1 MDIGLSKVY
10 ELASRSSRVAVVG
23 AIIIFGIFDL
33 ISFELPLSGQI
44 VIAVIALL
52 IGIPHGAIDHLITIP
67 RESRLRFVTFIIFY
81 VLLAV
86 AAGFAIATWNQIG
99 FQLILIISALHFGF
113 GDGAFKSEWNDS
125 RGITKDGFLKV
136 CAYALPAGFLP
147 VILPLTD
154 SRSLSALNR
163 INPEIANWSGSI
175 NQTLRNITLALA
187 LIGLLLLLITKNFQ
201 AALDLLLLLI
211 LSLLAPPLIAFAVY
225 FGCWHA
231 VRHTARLVPKLPKAL
246 IFARSAEPLKAFK
259 SAVIPGLYAVFGTIL
274 LAVGLMVF
282 RPEYFDTGLL
292 WTILVIIWA
301 LTIPHMLTTAK
312 FDLRNFSR

>member
-1 MDIGLSKVY
+1 MDIGLSRVY
-10 ELASRSSRVAVVG
+10 ELASRSSRIAVVG
-23 AIIIFGIFDL
+23 AIITFGIFDL

-67 RESRLRFVTFIIFY
+67 RESRVRFITFIIFY
-81 VLLAV
+81 ILLAV

-154 SRSLSALNR
+154 SRALSALNR

-175 NQTLRNITLALA
+175 NQTLRNCTLVLA
-187 LIGLLLLLITKNFQ
+187 LIGLLLLLITKNFH
-201 AALDLLLLLI
+201 ASLDLLLLAI

-246 IFARSAEPLKAFK
+246 VFARSIQTLKAFI

-274 LAVGLMVF
+274 LAVGLMLF
-282 RPEYFDTGLL
+282 RPDYFDTGLL

-312 FDLRNFSR
+312 FDLQLFK

>member
-1 MDIGLSKVY
+1 MDIGLSRVY
-10 ELASRSSRVAVVG
+10 ELASRSSRIAVIG
-23 AIIIFGIFDL
+23 AIITFGIFDL
-33 ISFELPLSGQI
+33 ISIELPLSGQI

-67 RESRLRFVTFIIFY
+67 RESRVRFITFIIFY
-81 VLLAV
+81 ILLAV

-99 FQLILIISALHFGF
+99 FQLILVISALHFGF
-113 GDGAFKSEWNDS
+113 GDSAFKSEWNDS
-125 RGITKDGFLKV
+125 RDITKDGFLKV
-136 CAYALPAGFLP
+136 SAYALPAGFLP

-154 SRSLSALNR
+154 SRALSALNR

-175 NQTLRNITLALA
+175 NQTLRNITLVLA
-187 LIGLLLLLITKNFQ
+187 LVGLLLLINKNFQ
-201 AALDLLLLLI
+201 ASLDLLLLAL

-246 IFARSAEPLKAFK
+246 LRARSTKPVNAFI
-259 SAVIPGLYAVFGTIL
+259 SAVIPGLYAVLGTIA
-274 LAVGLMVF
+274 LAVGLMLF

-312 FDLRNFSR
+312 FDLQLFK

>member
-1 MDIGLSKVY
+1 MDIGLSRVY
-10 ELASRSSRVAVVG
+10 ELASRSSRIAVVG
-23 AIIIFGIFDL
+23 AIITFGIFDL

-44 VIAVIALL
+44 VIAVISLL

-67 RESRLRFVTFIIFY
+67 RESRVRFITFIIFY
-81 VLLAV
+81 ILLAV

-154 SRSLSALNR
+154 SRALSALNR

-175 NQTLRNITLALA
+175 NQTLRNCTLVLA
-187 LIGLLLLLITKNFQ
+187 LIGLLLLLITKNFH
-201 AALDLLLLLI
+201 ASLDLLLLAI

-246 IFARSAEPLKAFK
+246 VFARSIQPLKAFI

-274 LAVGLMVF
+274 LAVGLMLF
-282 RPEYFDTGLL
+282 RPDYFDTGLL

-312 FDLRNFSR
+312 FDLQLFK

>member
-23 AIIIFGIFDL
+23 AIITFGIFDL

-292 WTILVIIWA
+292 WTILVILWA

>member
-1 MDIGLSKVY
+1 MDIGLSRVY
-10 ELASRSSRVAVVG
+10 ELASRSSRIAVIG
-23 AIIIFGIFDL
+23 AIITFGIFDL
-33 ISFELPLSGQI
+33 ISFELPLSGQV

-67 RESRLRFVTFIIFY
+67 RESRVRFIAFIIFY
-81 VLLAV
+81 ILLAV

-99 FQLILIISALHFGF
+99 FQLILVISALHFGF
-113 GDGAFKSEWNDS
+113 GDSAFKSEWNDS
-125 RGITKDGFLKV
+125 RDITKDGFLKV
-136 CAYALPAGFLP
+136 SAYALPAGFLP

-154 SRSLSALNR
+154 SRALSALNR

-175 NQTLRNITLALA
+175 NQTLRNITLVLA
-187 LIGLLLLLITKNFQ
+187 LVGLLLLINKNFQ
-201 AALDLLLLLI
+201 ASLDLLLLAL

-246 IFARSAEPLKAFK
+246 LRARSTKPVNAFI
-259 SAVIPGLYAVFGTIL
+259 SAVIPGLYAVLGTIA
-274 LAVGLMVF
+274 LAVGLMLF

-312 FDLRNFSR
+312 FDLQLFK

>member
-1 MDIGLSKVY
+1 MDIGLSRVY
-10 ELASRSSRVAVVG
+10 ELASRSSRIAVIG
-23 AIIIFGIFDL
+23 AIITFGIFDL

-67 RESRLRFVTFIIFY
+67 RESHVRFISFIIFY

-86 AAGFAIATWNQIG
+86 VAGFAIATWNQIG

-113 GDGAFKSEWNDS
+113 GDGAYKSEWNES
-125 RGITKDGFLKV
+125 RGISKDGFLKV
-136 CAYALPAGFLP
+136 CAYAIPAGFLP

-154 SRSLSALNR
+154 SRALSALNR

-187 LIGLLLLLITKNFQ
+187 LIGLFLLLINRNFQ
-201 AALDLLLLLI
+201 ASLDLLLLAI

-246 IFARSAEPLKAFK
+246 AFARSIKPLKAFI
-259 SAVIPGLYAVFGTIL
+259 SAVIPGLYAVLGTIL

-312 FDLRNFSR
+312 FDLQLFQ

>member
-1 MDIGLSKVY
+1 
-10 ELASRSSRVAVVG
+10 
-23 AIIIFGIFDL
+23 
-33 ISFELPLSGQI
+33 
-44 VIAVIALL
+44 
-52 IGIPHGAIDHLITIP
+52 
-67 RESRLRFVTFIIFY
+67 
-81 VLLAV
+81 LAV

-246 IFARSAEPLKAFK
+246 VFARSTKPLKAFI
-259 SAVIPGLYAVFGTIL
+259 SAVIPGLYAVLGTIL

>member
-1 MDIGLSKVY
+1 MDIGLSRVY
-10 ELASRSSRVAVVG
+10 ELASRSSRIAVVG
-23 AIIIFGIFDL
+23 AIISFGVLDL
-33 ISFELPLSGQI
+33 FSLDISISIQI
-44 VIAVIALL
+44 IVAVIALL
-52 IGIPHGAIDHLITIP
+52 VGIPHGAIDHLITIP
-67 RESRLRFVTFIIFY
+67 RESRNRFVIFILFY
-81 VLLAV
+81 ILLAI
-86 AAGFAIATWNQIG
+86 AAGFVISIWNLVG
-99 FQLILIISALHFGF
+99 FQLIVVISALHFGF
-113 GDGAFKSEWNDS
+113 GDSAFKSEWIES
-125 RGITKDGFLKV
+125 RGITKDGFFKV

-154 SRSLSALNR
+154 SRALSALNR
-163 INPEIANWSGSI
+163 INPEIASWSGSI

-201 AALDLLLLLI
+201 ASIDLLLLLI

-246 IFARSAEPLKAFK
+246 LHSRSMKPLKALI
-259 SAVIPGLYAVFGTIL
+259 SAVIPGLYAVFGTIA
-274 LAVGLMVF
+274 LALGLMFF

-312 FDLRNFSR
+312 FDIQLFK

>member
-1 MDIGLSKVY
+1 MDIGLSRVY
-10 ELASRSSRVAVVG
+10 ELASRSSRIAVIG
-23 AIIIFGIFDL
+23 AIITFGIFDL

-67 RESRLRFVTFIIFY
+67 RESRVRFITFIIFY
-81 VLLAV
+81 ILLAV

-99 FQLILIISALHFGF
+99 FQLILVISALHFGF
-113 GDGAFKSEWNDS
+113 GDSAFKSEWNDS
-125 RGITKDGFLKV
+125 RDITKDGFLKV
-136 CAYALPAGFLP
+136 SAYALPAGFLP

-154 SRSLSALNR
+154 SRALSALNR

-175 NQTLRNITLALA
+175 NQTLRNITLVFALV
-187 LIGLLLLLITKNFQ
+187 GLLLLINKHFQ
-201 AALDLLLLLI
+201 ASLDLLLLAL

-246 IFARSAEPLKAFK
+246 LRARSTKPVNAFI
-259 SAVIPGLYAVFGTIL
+259 SAVIPGLYAVLGTIA
-274 LAVGLMVF
+274 LAVGLMLF

-312 FDLRNFSR
+312 FDLQLFK

>member
-1 MDIGLSKVY
+1 MDIGLSRVY
-10 ELASRSSRVAVVG
+10 ELASRSSRIAVIG
-23 AIIIFGIFDL
+23 AIITFGIFDL

-67 RESRLRFVTFIIFY
+67 RESRVRFITFIIFY
-81 VLLAV
+81 ILLAV

-154 SRSLSALNR
+154 SRALSALNR

-187 LIGLLLLLITKNFQ
+187 LIGLLLLLLTKNFQ
-201 AALDLLLLLI
+201 ASIDLLLLLI

-246 IFARSAEPLKAFK
+246 LRARSTETFKAFI
-259 SAVIPGLYAVFGTIL
+259 SAVIPGLYAVLGTIA
-274 LAVGLMVF
+274 LALGLMVF

-312 FDLRNFSR
+312 FDLQLFK

>member
-23 AIIIFGIFDL
+23 AIITFGIFDL

-163 INPEIANWSGSI
+163 INPEIVNWSGSI

>member
-23 AIIIFGIFDL
+23 AIITFGIFDL

-86 AAGFAIATWNQIG
+86 AAGFAIATWNQVG

>member
-1 MDIGLSKVY
+1 
-10 ELASRSSRVAVVG
+10 
-23 AIIIFGIFDL
+23 
-33 ISFELPLSGQI
+33 
-44 VIAVIALL
+44 
-52 IGIPHGAIDHLITIP
+52 
-67 RESRLRFVTFIIFY
+67 
-81 VLLAV
+81 LLAV
-86 AAGFAIATWNQIG
+86 VAGFAIATWNQIG
-99 FQLILIISALHFGF
+99 FQLILVISALHFGF
-113 GDGAFKSEWNDS
+113 GDSAFKSEWIES
-125 RGITKDGFLKV
+125 RGANKDGFLKV

-154 SRSLSALNR
+154 SRALSALNR

-175 NQTLRNITLALA
+175 NQTLRNITLVLA
-187 LIGLLLLLITKNFQ
+187 LVGLLLLLINKNFQ
-201 AALDLLLLLI
+201 AALDLLLLAI

-246 IFARSAEPLKAFK
+246 IFARSTEPLKAFK

-312 FDLRNFSR
+312 FDLQLFK

>member
-1 MDIGLSKVY
+1 MDIGLSRVY
-10 ELASRSSRVAVVG
+10 ELASRSSRIAVIG
-23 AIIIFGIFDL
+23 AIITFGIFDL

-67 RESRLRFVTFIIFY
+67 RESRVRFITFIFFY
-81 VLLAV
+81 ILLAV

-99 FQLILIISALHFGF
+99 FQLILVISALHFGF

-125 RGITKDGFLKV
+125 LGITKDGFLKV
-136 CAYALPAGFLP
+136 SAYALPAGFLP

-154 SRSLSALNR
+154 SRALSALSR
-163 INPEIANWSGSI
+163 INPEIADWSGSI
-175 NQTLRNITLALA
+175 NQTLRNITLVLA
-187 LIGLLLLLITKNFQ
+187 LIGLLLLLTKNFQ
-201 AALDLLLLLI
+201 ASIDLLLLLI

-246 IFARSAEPLKAFK
+246 LRARSIKPLKAFM

-282 RPEYFDTGLL
+282 RPEYFDSSLF

-312 FDLRNFSR
+312 FDLKLFK

>member
-23 AIIIFGIFDL
+23 AIITFGIFDL

-154 SRSLSALNR
+154 SRALSALNR

-175 NQTLRNITLALA
+175 NQTLRNIVLVLA
-187 LIGLLLLLITKNFQ
+187 LIGLLLLLINKNFQ
-201 AALDLLLLLI
+201 TALDLILLAI

-246 IFARSAEPLKAFK
+246 LRARSTEPLNALI
-259 SAVIPGLYAVFGTIL
+259 SAVIPGLYAVLGTIA
-274 LAVGLMVF
+274 LALGLMLL

-312 FDLRNFSR
+312 FDLQLFK

>member
-1 MDIGLSKVY
+1 MDIGLSRVY
-10 ELASRSSRVAVVG
+10 ELASRSSRIAVVG
-23 AIIIFGIFDL
+23 AIITFGIFDL

-52 IGIPHGAIDHLITIP
+52 IGIPHGASDHLITIP
-67 RESRLRFVTFIIFY
+67 RESRVRFITFIIFY
-81 VLLAV
+81 ILLAV

-154 SRSLSALNR
+154 SRALSALNR

-175 NQTLRNITLALA
+175 NQTLRNCTLVLA
-187 LIGLLLLLITKNFQ
+187 LIGLLLLLITKNFH
-201 AALDLLLLLI
+201 ASLDLLLLAI

-246 IFARSAEPLKAFK
+246 VFARSIQPLKAFI

-274 LAVGLMVF
+274 LAVGLMLF
-282 RPEYFDTGLL
+282 RPDYFDTGLL

-312 FDLRNFSR
+312 FDLQLFK

>member
-23 AIIIFGIFDL
+23 AIITFGIFDL

-246 IFARSAEPLKAFK
+246 SFAHSAEPLKAFK

>member
-23 AIIIFGIFDL
+23 AIITFGIFDL

-113 GDGAFKSEWNDS
+113 GDAAYKNEWNES
-125 RGITKDGFLKV
+125 RGIAKDSFLKL

>member
-1 MDIGLSKVY
+1 MDIGLSRVY
-10 ELASRSSRVAVVG
+10 ELASRSSRIAVVG
-23 AIIIFGIFDL
+23 AIITFGIFDL

-67 RESRLRFVTFIIFY
+67 RESQIRFITFIIFY
-81 VLLAV
+81 ILLAV

-99 FQLILIISALHFGF
+99 FQLILVISALHFGF
-113 GDGAFKSEWNDS
+113 GDSAFKSEWNES
-125 RGITKDGFLKV
+125 RGITKDGFIRV
-136 CAYALPAGFLP
+136 SAYALPAGFLP

-154 SRSLSALNR
+154 SRALSALNR

-175 NQTLRNITLALA
+175 NQTLRNIVLALA

-201 AALDLLLLLI
+201 AALDLLLLAI

-246 IFARSAEPLKAFK
+246 VFARSTKPVTAFI
-259 SAVIPGLYAVFGTIL
+259 SAVIPGLYAVLGTIL
-274 LAVGLMVF
+274 LALGLMFF
-282 RPEYFDTGLL
+282 RPEYFDPGLL

-312 FDLRNFSR
+312 FDLQLFK

>member
-23 AIIIFGIFDL
+23 AIITFGIFDL

>member
-1 MDIGLSKVY
+1 MDIGLSRVY
-10 ELASRSSRVAVVG
+10 ELASRASRIAVIG
-23 AIIIFGIFDL
+23 AIITFGIFDL
-33 ISFELPLSGQI
+33 ISFELLLSGQI

-67 RESRLRFVTFIIFY
+67 RESRVRFITFIFFY

-99 FQLILIISALHFGF
+99 FQLILVISALHFGF
-113 GDGAFKSEWNDS
+113 GDGAFKSEWNES
-125 RGITKDGFLKV
+125 RGITKDVFLKV
-136 CAYALPAGFLP
+136 STYALPAGFLP
-147 VILPLTD
+147 IVLPLTD
-154 SRSLSALNR
+154 SRAISALNR
-163 INPEIANWSGSI
+163 INPELANWSGSI

-187 LIGLLLLLITKNFQ
+187 LIGLLLLLIKKNFQ
-201 AALDLLLLLI
+201 SSLDLLLLAI
-211 LSLLAPPLIAFAVY
+211 LSLLTPPLIAFAVY

-246 IFARSAEPLKAFK
+246 VFARSIDPLKAFI
-259 SAVIPGLYAVFGTIL
+259 SAVIPGLYAVVGTIL
-274 LAVGLMVF
+274 LALGLMFF

-312 FDLRNFSR
+312 FDLQLFK

>member
-1 MDIGLSKVY
+1 MDIGLSRVY
-10 ELASRSSRVAVVG
+10 ELASRSSRIAVIG
-23 AIIIFGIFDL
+23 AIITFGIFDL

-67 RESRLRFVTFIIFY
+67 RESHVRFISFIIFY

-86 AAGFAIATWNQIG
+86 VAGFAIATWNQIG

-113 GDGAFKSEWNDS
+113 GDGAYKSEWNES
-125 RGITKDGFLKV
+125 RGISKDGFLKV
-136 CAYALPAGFLP
+136 CAYAIPAGFLP

-154 SRSLSALNR
+154 SRALSALNR

-187 LIGLLLLLITKNFQ
+187 LIGLFLLLINRNFQ
-201 AALDLLLLLI
+201 ASLDLLLLAI

-246 IFARSAEPLKAFK
+246 AFARSIKPLKAFI
-259 SAVIPGLYAVFGTIL
+259 SAVIPGLYAVLGTIL

-312 FDLRNFSR
+312 FDLQLFK